1 LNKSLIKKKQELIIK
16 NFNIQNFDKVENLS
30 KEFIKKFPNNSFGWK
45 ALGIVLKKKGNFK
58 KALDINQKTISVSP
72 NDPEAYY
79 NLANTFINLSNLKEA
94 EKYYHKAIS
103 LNPNY
108 FEAYNNLGILLKEL
122 GRLDESEQQ
131 YRKAISLNPN
141 YFEAYN
147 NLGILLK
154 ELGRL
159 DESEQQYRKAI
170 SLNPNYFEAYNNLGI
185 TLRELGRLEQSEQ
198 IFKKLTE
205 TKPQY
210 FEAFN
215 NFGITLRNLRKFEDA
230 KQFFK
235 TAIKLKPDNA
245 EYYFNLGITER
256 DLGKLENSEL
266 WLKKAISLNPNYFQ
280 AYNDLGITL
289 SNLKRLKESDYNF
302 NKAIELNSHYAEA
315 YTNLSYN
322 CLIKKDFKKASE
334 LYEWR
339 WKIKKNLHKKLFE
352 NKQKWNGEKNKKV
365 LVLKEQ
371 GIGDQ
376 LMFSSIFCELSNLS
390 KKLIVNCD
398 ERLTSIFNRSFPSEI
413 LYKSNVEE
421 INDSDFDFY
430 IYMGSLGSYFRKNLK
445 DYSLNSK
452 RFIRADDKKT
462 SFFKTKLQSD
472 KNQKIIGISWNTKS
486 SNIMSNFRNIELKN
500 LIENL
505 KNENLKFV
513 NLQYGDVSKEI
524 KEISKKFGI
533 NIITFPDL
541 DYKNDIDGLASLISA
556 CDKVIAIDNF
566 TSHLS
571 GSLGKE
577 TKLLLPFTSDPR
589 WGLEDRFSYI
599 YDSVKIFRQS
609 ELGNWSN
616 VFEELTEN
624 GSL

>member
-1 LNKSLIKKKQELIIK
+1 MNKSLIKKKQDLIIK
-16 NFNIQNFDKVENLS
+16 NFNIQNFDEVENLS

-147 NLGILLK
+147 NLGI
-154 ELGRL
+154 
-159 DESEQQYRKAI
+159 
-170 SLNPNYFEAYNNLGI
+170 

-230 KQFFK
+230 KQYFK

-289 SNLKRLKESDYNF
+289 SKLKRLKESDYNY
-302 NKAIELNSHYAEA
+302 NKAIELNNHYAEA

-339 WKIKKNLHKKLFE
+339 WKIKKNLDKKLFE

-413 LYKSNVEE
+413 LYKSNIEE
-421 INDSDFDFY
+421 INNSDFDYY
-430 IYMGSLGSYFRKNLK
+430 IHMGSLGSYFRKNLK

-452 RFIRADDKKT
+452 RFIRTDDKKT

-486 SNIMSNFRNIELKN
+486 SIIMSNFRNIELKI

-533 NIITFPDL
+533 NIITFPEL

-556 CDKVIAIDNF
+556 CDKVVSIDNF